1 MHVFLMPVIVSEE
14 DVQRKRAAIAQI
26 SAVESIQRL
35 LWSASSSI
43 RVKLRKALTSRV
55 SLVIIRSSI

>member
-35 LWSASSSI
+35 L
-43 RVKLRKALTSRV
+43 
-55 SLVIIRSSI
+55 